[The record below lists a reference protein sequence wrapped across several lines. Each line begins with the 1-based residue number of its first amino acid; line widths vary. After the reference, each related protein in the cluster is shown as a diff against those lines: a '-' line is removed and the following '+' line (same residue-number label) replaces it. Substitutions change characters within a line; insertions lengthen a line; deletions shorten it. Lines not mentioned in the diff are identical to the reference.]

1 MSTFYLEML
10 TPEKTFFTGN
20 VDSII
25 ITAQDGQKQ
34 ILANH
39 APIVVGLQPS
49 MIWVIVDGTHRNCAN
64 GEGFVIV
71 EKNKVHVLCQTME
84 WPEEIDKDRVK
95 RAIKEHSIKLEN
107 AKNIN
112 EYELSKMTLMR
123 AIARLKTKDTKSRD
137 QV

>member
-10 TPEKTFFTGN
+10 TPEKTFFAGE

-25 ITAQDGQKQ
+25 IDAEDGQRQ

-39 APIVVGLQPS
+39 APIVVGLHSS
-49 MIWVIVDGTHRNCAN
+49 MMWVISGGVHRNCAN

-71 EKNKVHVLCQTME
+71 EKNRVYVLCQTME
-84 WPEEIDKDRVK
+84 WPEDIDEARVN
-95 RAIKEHSIKLEN
+95 RAIEEHSIKLEN

-123 AIARLKTKDTKSRD
+123 AIARLKTKDTKNRD